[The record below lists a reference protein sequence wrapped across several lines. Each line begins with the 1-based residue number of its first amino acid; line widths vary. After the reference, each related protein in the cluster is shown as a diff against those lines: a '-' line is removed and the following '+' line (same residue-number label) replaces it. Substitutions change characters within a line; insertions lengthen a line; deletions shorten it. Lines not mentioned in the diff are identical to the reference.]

1 MKNNIEQNTLIN
13 RLIAVPFYLKL
24 LREKNTIEGEYE
36 ALKEN
41 VEEGLFTE
49 KEKIIQL
56 EALVEEQSRTIKN
69 QGERIKELKENAKLQ
84 RARKDR
90 AGTSES

>member
-1 MKNNIEQNTLIN
+1 MKNKIETDTLLN
-13 RLIAVPFYLKL
+13 RLVAVPFYLKL

-41 VEEGLFTE
+41 VEDGLFSE
-49 KEKIIQL
+49 RERIITL
-56 EALVEEQSRTIKN
+56 EATIAEQRKRLRA
-69 QGERIKELKENAKLQ
+69 QAERIKELKASAKLQ

-90 AGTSES
+90 RRKS

>member
-1 MKNNIEQNTLIN
+1 MKNKIETDTLLN
-13 RLIAVPFYLKL
+13 RLVAVPFYLKL

-41 VEEGLFTE
+41 VEDGLFSE
-49 KEKIIQL
+49 RERIITL
-56 EALVEEQSRTIKN
+56 EATVAEQRKRLRA
-69 QGERIKELKENAKLQ
+69 QAERIKELKASAKLQ

-90 AGTSES
+90 RRKS